1 MRFQVSISGK
11 SHELELIPAQDG
23 WDCRLDGRPIEI
35 DVRAISP
42 GVISILRD
50 GESYVVRRGPNQTI
64 TVGEHAYE
72 VAIADP
78 RSWRNRQMASG
89 GSTGPQRLTASMP
102 GKVVRILTAP
112 GAHVKAGQGILVI
125 EAMKMQN
132 ELRSPRDGKINAI
145 LVQENSAVNAGEVVA
160 IVE

>member
-1 MRFQVSISGK
+1 MRFQVSIAGK
-11 SHELELIPAQDG
+11 SHELELTHAEDA
-23 WDCRLDGRPIEI
+23 WDCRLDGRPVGI

-42 GVISILRD
+42 GVLSIVRE
-50 GESYVVRRGPNQTI
+50 GKSYVVRQGPNGTI
-64 TVGEHAYE
+64 TVGERTYE
-72 VAIADP
+72 IAIADP
-78 RSWRNRQMASG
+78 RSWRSRQMASI
-89 GSTGPQRLTASMP
+89 STTGPQKLTASMP
-102 GKVVRILTAP
+102 GKVVRILTTP

-132 ELRSPRDGKINAI
+132 ELRSPRDGKITAL